1 MVRLWKDKAEQRSAV
16 KSGKSELVQEN
27 SERGLCGELQGRE
40 VGMAGREEWR

>member
-27 SERGLCGELQGRE
+27 SERGLYGELQGRE